1 MPYPEPGHTAFPSGR
16 KDYHRN
22 VFFCKGVGWYNYV
35 SNTRYSIGKGGTMIA
50 RYTRPEMGK
59 LWDLEN
65 KYRKWLDVEI
75 AACEA
80 WAELGEIPRDALSS
94 IKKKAMFNVNKIDE
108 IEKVVKHDVIAF
120 LTSVAQSLGPE
131 SRFIHKGLTSS
142 DILDTALALLMREAA
157 NVIIQDIIE
166 LMDVLKKQAY
176 KYKETLMIGRSH
188 GVHAEPMTFGIKFA
202 LWYEDMKRN
211 LYRVKRAREAIS
223 VGKLSGAVGTFS
235 NVPPAVEEKVCKK
248 LGLKPEPVATQVVQ
262 RDRHAEYLLA
272 FALVAA
278 SVEKIALEIRH
289 LQRTEVLEAEEPFMA
304 GQKGSSAMPHKRN
317 PIGCENLSGLA
328 RLVRS
333 NALAALENVALWH
346 ERDISHSSVE
356 RVIIPDSSIL
366 TDYMLNRMKAIID
379 KLHVYPK
386 RMKENMAMS
395 FGLFNSQRVMLALI
409 DKGLDRDYAYDI
421 VQRNAMKSW
430 KTGSQFR
437 KLLSRDADIKRYL
450 TAKDIDAIFDLKYY
464 LKNTDYIFKRVFGQ
478 KR

>member
-1 MPYPEPGHTAFPSGR
+1 
-16 KDYHRN
+16 
-22 VFFCKGVGWYNYV
+22 
-35 SNTRYSIGKGGTMIA
+35 
-50 RYTRPEMGK
+50 MGK

-65 KYRKWLDVEI
+65 KYHKWLDVEI

-80 WAELGEIPRDALSS
+80 WAELGEIPRDVLRT
-94 IKKKAMFNVNKIDE
+94 IRKKAMFDVNKIDG

-131 SRFIHKGLTSS
+131 ARFMHKGLTSS
-142 DILDTALALLMREAA
+142 DILDTALALLMRDASDM
-157 NVIIQDIIE
+157 IIKDIIE

-188 GVHAEPMTFGIKFA
+188 GIHAEPMTFGLKFA

-211 LYRVKRAREAIS
+211 LSRIKKARETIC

-235 NVPPAVEEKVCKK
+235 NIPPAIEEKVCKK
-248 LGLKPEPVATQVVQ
+248 LGLRPEPVATQIVQ
-262 RDRHAEYLLA
+262 RDRHAEYLLTL
-272 FALVAA
+272 ALVAA
-278 SVEKIALEIRH
+278 SVEKIAVEIRH

-333 NALAALENVALWH
+333 NAMAALENIALWH

-366 TDYMLNRMKAIID
+366 TDYMLNRLKGILD

-386 RMKENMAMS
+386 RMKENMLKS
-395 FGLFNSQRVMLALI
+395 YGLFNSQRVMLALI
-409 DKGLDRDYAYDI
+409 DKGLNRDFAYDI

-430 KTGSQFR
+430 QTGAQFR
-437 KLLSRDADIKRYL
+437 KILFRDTDVKRYL
-450 TAKDIDAIFDLKYY
+450 TAKEVEDIFDLKYY
-464 LKNTDYIFKRVFGQ
+464 LKNMDYIFRRVFGQ
-478 KR
+478 TR